1 MLISEKDKL
10 LDAVSKIYENKVDS
24 ANIVLV
30 GTFIDIDQK
39 PVDIVRDEDGA
50 IRFIYI
56 DEGST
61 MLLLKYHNRKDR
73 DLIEE
78 GLEKVKSHL
87 QSQKYK
93 LKFVYEASD
102 TTAKECGEFAFSFCR

>member
-1 MLISEKDKL
+1 MFIYEKNDL
-10 LDAVSKIYENKVDS
+10 LDAIGKIYEDKVDP

-39 PVDIVRDEDGA
+39 PIDTVRDEDGA

-61 MLLLKYHNRKDR
+61 MLLLKYLNRKDR
-73 DLIEE
+73 DVIES
-78 GLEKVKSHL
+78 GLEKVKAHL

-93 LKFVYEASD
+93 LKLVYEASD
-102 TTAKECGEFAFSFCR
+102 TAAKEYGEFAFSFCR